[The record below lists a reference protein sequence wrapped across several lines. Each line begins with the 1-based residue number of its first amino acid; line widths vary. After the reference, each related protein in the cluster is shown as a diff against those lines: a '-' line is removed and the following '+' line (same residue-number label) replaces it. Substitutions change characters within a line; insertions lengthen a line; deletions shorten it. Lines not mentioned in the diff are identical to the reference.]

1 MEPKKRTFFKRGKRK
16 WEVDF
21 GLDDA
26 GVRRRPFYSTEAEAD
41 EAIKLFEKEEKKHGD
56 FWARLSAPERRTIVA
71 TLIEIAAANLTPSEV
86 WIRFKK
92 QKEAI
97 NKQTVVSSKEFADVV
112 AEFRKRKLAAGKT
125 AKYVKD
131 TGDFFLKFGAG
142 REQRLIHEILPDELE
157 QWLEDRAKS
166 KNWSLSTKRAYSL
179 AFSNLWEVAIAKGW
193 ATVNIV
199 DRLEPIKKP
208 GQVVQIYSNEDT
220 LNIMAAAM
228 VSPLTQKIIAPLALG
243 LFGCMRPEE
252 INSSK
257 AVAAGLS
264 GKKLFGWHDIDL
276 ESGLV
281 TVRVEIAKT
290 GDQRT
295 IRLQPAAVAWL
306 KLAKELNHPLPQVNE
321 RRLIDACCEL
331 IGLGEWIRDGLR
343 KNCCTHLRAV
353 YKNDYDVVK
362 DCGNSVRILLKHYAG
377 LHVPESVSLAHWHI
391 TPEKAQEYL
400 KSTAWEKVI
409 QTAKQKVSL
418 PLGEPEAPS
427 PNGTAIRTRRDDHLH
442 PQRRFPISTAR
453 CAICGHRW
461 PVCSHRQTRWRPD
474 DHPAR
479 HAGFRPQ
486 RPPG

>member
-1 MEPKKRTFFKRGKRK
+1 MEPRKRSIQKNGQVK

-21 GLDDA
+21 GYDDA
-26 GVRRRPFYSTEAEAD
+26 GVRRRPYFTTEAGAD
-41 EAIKLFEKEEKKHGD
+41 EAIQLFEKEERKHGD
-56 FWARLSAPERRTIVA
+56 FWARLTAPERRTVVA
-71 TLIEIAAANLTPSEV
+71 TLVEIKAANLTLPEV

-97 NKQTVVSSKEFADVV
+97 DKQAVVTSKAFADVV

-125 AKYVKD
+125 DKYVKD

-142 REQRLIHEILPDELE
+142 REQRPIHEILPDELE
-157 QWLEDRAKS
+157 QWLEDQAKS
-166 KNWSLSTKRAYSL
+166 KNWSLSTKRSYTL

-193 ATVNIV
+193 AGVNIV
-199 DRLEPIKKP
+199 TRLEPIKKP
-208 GQVVQIYSNEDT
+208 GQVVRIYPNEDT

-228 VSPLTQKIIAPLALG
+228 ASPLTQKIIAPLALG

-252 INSSK
+252 INSTK

-264 GKKLFGWHDIDL
+264 AERLFGWHDIDL
-276 ESGLV
+276 ENGLV
-281 TVRVEIAKT
+281 TVRVQIAKT

-295 IRLQPAAVAWL
+295 IRLQPTAVAWL
-306 KLAKELNHPLPQVNE
+306 KLAKELNNPLPPVNE

-377 LHVPESVSLAHWHI
+377 LHVPEAVSLAHWEI
-391 TPEKAQEYL
+391 TPDKVRQFMKSAQWENVLKAAAQQNSPTADAEK
-400 KSTAWEKVI
+400 
-409 QTAKQKVSL
+409 
-418 PLGEPEAPS
+418 
-427 PNGTAIRTRRDDHLH
+427 
-442 PQRRFPISTAR
+442 
-453 CAICGHRW
+453 
-461 PVCSHRQTRWRPD
+461 
-474 DHPAR
+474 
-479 HAGFRPQ
+479 
-486 RPPG
+486 